1 MLLTIDTA
9 TEVASIS
16 LYQDHVLAEITW
28 FAGQNHSRS
37 LLIQIKNLLALPGQ
51 SLDELTAVA
60 VSLGPGSF
68 NALRVGITTAK
79 AIALARQLPIV
90 GIETLRST
98 AYQYRM
104 TFRPT
109 RPLFK
114 AGLREVATGLYQASE
129 QLFATL
135 EEPRLATLDDALNA
149 SPPDTLFCGELRPEW
164 REAITDRFGKDCV
177 VPRPAEGLRRA
188 GYLAELAWYQLQS
201 GLVDDVA
208 TLQPRYL
215 RRPSITQ
222 PTHAIRS
229 AR

>member
-1 MLLTIDTA
+1 VLLAIDTA

-16 LYQDHVLAEITW
+16 LYRDHVLAETTW
-28 FAGQNHSRS
+28 IAGQNHSRG
-37 LLIQIKNLLALPGQ
+37 LLIQIKNLLALAGQ
-51 SLDELTAVA
+51 SLDDLTAIGVG
-60 VSLGPGSF
+60 LGPGSF

-90 GIETLRST
+90 GIETLRT
-98 AYQYRM
+98 VAYQDRL

-114 AGLREVATGLYQASE
+114 AGLRDVATGLYQASE
-129 QLFATL
+129 ELFATL
-135 EEPRLATLDDALNA
+135 EEPRLASLDDALNA

-164 REAITDRFGKDCV
+164 REAIIARFGEDGV
-177 VPRPAEGLRRA
+177 LTRSAEGLRRA
-188 GYLAELAWYQLQS
+188 GYLAELAWYQLQA

-208 TLQPRYL
+208 TLQPLYL

-229 AR
+229 AP